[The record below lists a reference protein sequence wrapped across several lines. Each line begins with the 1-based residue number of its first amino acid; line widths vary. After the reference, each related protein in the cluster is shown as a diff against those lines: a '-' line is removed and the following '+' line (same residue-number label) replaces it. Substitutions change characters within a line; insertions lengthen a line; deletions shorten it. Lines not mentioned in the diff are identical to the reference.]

1 MRSPSVPPPTVVWW
15 WCMGGITLPPGLSSL
30 LLLDLGGNQLAR
42 LTLPLEMKA
51 RIESGLLYVQGF
63 PTATITYYRV
73 PVLQITRITMINGS
87 SLELAAG
94 GAEGMVA
101 IDVSPDL
108 ETWSEQ
114 SRFLKAAGEQII
126 LIPTAALASIS
137 G

>member
-1 MRSPSVPPPTVVWW
+1 
-15 WCMGGITLPPGLSSL
+15 
-30 LLLDLGGNQLAR
+30 
-42 LTLPLEMKA
+42 
-51 RIESGLLYVQGF
+51 
-63 PTATITYYRV
+63 
-73 PVLQITRITMINGS
+73 MINGS